1 MFGGIGDVAVVV
13 TAIEDA
19 TAAPTVG
26 HLVTS
31 GRGGSERR
39 ARHNLRQV
47 NEADF
52 LGNARA
58 ARTERHGYENP

>member
-13 TAIEDA
+13 TAIDDA
-19 TAAPTVG
+19 IAAPTVG

-31 GRGGSERR
+31 GRGVSELR

-52 LGNARA
+52 LGNTSDTYAK
-58 ARTERHGYENP
+58 RHG

>member
-1 MFGGIGDVAVVV
+1 MTGVQTCALPIY
-13 TAIEDA
+13 DA

-26 HLVTS
+26 HIITS
-31 GRGGSERR
+31 GRGVSELS

-52 LGNARA
+52 LGYTSDACA
-58 ARTERHGYENP
+58 KRHG